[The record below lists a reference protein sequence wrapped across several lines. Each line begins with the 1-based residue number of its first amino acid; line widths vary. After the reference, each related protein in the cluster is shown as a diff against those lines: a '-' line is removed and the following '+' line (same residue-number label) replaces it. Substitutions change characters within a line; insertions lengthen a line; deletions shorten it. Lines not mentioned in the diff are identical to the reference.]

1 MYQSLYRKYRPVNF
15 SEVVGQEV
23 IVKTLKH
30 AIENNH
36 INHAYLFTGPRGTGK
51 TSIAKIFAKTIN
63 CENPLNAI
71 PCEKCVNCT
80 QINNKQTI
88 DIIEIDAASNNGVD
102 EIRELRNKAS
112 LVPTIGKYK
121 IYIID
126 EVHMLTTGAFNAL
139 LKTLEEPPAH
149 VIFILATTEP
159 HKIPSTIL
167 SRCQRFDFK
176 KIPKQKMINQLK
188 KIADL
193 EKISAKEEIYEEIA
207 RLSDGCMRDA
217 LSIFDQVIA
226 YSEAEITLEDV
237 HEINGSLPKEKLI
250 NFIDSIVSKN
260 YEETFKIID
269 TYDND
274 GKNFVKLT
282 EEMILILRDIMIN
295 ITIPDYFET
304 DEYINE
310 ILKIS
315 EKINLDTIMEFLKLT
330 NESLLE
336 QKKSSNP
343 KINFEMLIISLLND
357 KKQNIGIK
365 ESVEEKPTSEIIKT
379 LEKNKEELKE
389 KAQEEKKAIKDNTK
403 VNNYE
408 TKTKEKIQNL
418 QNIRVNN
425 TLCNFNKKEFIA
437 IKQELENIRNLL
449 LDPDYMEIVSMII
462 DGELKAASFDHMV
475 FVYKNVLESIEFNVR
490 IPKIDEILSKVFN
503 RKIYS
508 ISIDTKEW
516 TKIKEEF
523 NSKQI
528 EYTLLEE
535 PSDIEKY
542 LKEDNNDPNLENVF
556 GEIIEYK

>member
-176 KIPKQKMINQLK
+176 KISKQKMINQLK

-389 KAQEEKKAIKDNTK
+389 KAQEEKKTIKDNTK